1 MHGNCGGVL
10 SIKLP
15 LARWLP
21 LGKVSM
27 FLAVLVVLLQPFSVL
42 GAPDAAA
49 INSNLFADSFESGN
63 FDAWD
68 SVGDGWKTV
77 NANAQDG
84 SRRAD
89 YLGTNTIS
97 EMKKTIDA
105 SSYENISLSYYY
117 KRNGLKATDYGQVAY
132 SVDGNEQ
139 ILNTYYGETGTADN
153 DADWQHGVFA
163 LPDADGKSD
172 VVIIFRGF
180 GSSTSNEF
188 KLDMITVSGDEV
200 VPQADENAPTIQL
213 EAPIEMYNPNS
224 ISVFATDETE
234 LASVHIDITK
244 QGATVDSCVND
255 AILATENVLTCSVLA
270 GLDDGQYVAVFYA
283 ADSAGNMSEPGSQE
297 FIVDHTM
304 PSVTIAMPEDG
315 FVTNFGAIH
324 VNGEASDEVSEIDRV
339 EYEVDEVTA
348 IAGSVIA
355 PLYDGVA
362 DGTNTWDFSALQFDT
377 GFYRITVTA
386 YDKANNNRSMTVDVE
401 VDTSAPT
408 TEIVSPVK
416 DGELQS
422 NDFQVVAKASDV
434 GSGIQRV
441 VSELYSGSQLLTFE
455 KECMN
460 TVVDSSEAM
469 QLFNCNISPT
479 ELAGGNYT
487 LRFYSVD
494 RAGNQSESVFW
505 QFGVIRGTVAIV
517 PTIPVSQPKSTNKNE
532 VVSRT
537 ATQTIIRPNNGILA
551 TTTAVSKAPGVT
563 QPSDTSLVQTSSK
576 KSNANVLGTR
586 DESIS
591 KCDEMFGV
599 CWQWLGAAAGV
610 GAIAIGGGAY
620 VLARSRRV

>member
-1 MHGNCGGVL
+1 
-10 SIKLP
+10 
-15 LARWLP
+15 
-21 LGKVSM
+21 M

-105 SSYENISLSYYY
+105 SSYENISLSFYY

-139 ILNTYYGETGTADN
+139 ILDTYYGEAGTADN

-163 LPDADGKSD
+163 LPDADGQSN

-180 GSSTSNEF
+180 GSSASNEF

-200 VPQADENAPTIQL
+200 VLQADENAPTIQL
-213 EAPIEMYNPNS
+213 ESPIEIYNPSS
-224 ISVFATDETE
+224 ISVVAIDETE

-283 ADSAGNMSEPGSQE
+283 ADSAGNMSEPGTKD
-297 FIVDHTM
+297 FTIDHVAPSMTITM
-304 PSVTIAMPEDG
+304 PENG
-315 FVTNFGAIH
+315 FVTNFGALH
-324 VNGEASDEVSEIDRV
+324 VSGEASDITSEIDRV
-339 EYEVDEVTA
+339 EYAVEKVTA
-348 IAGSVIA
+348 IAGSVVA
-355 PLYDGVA
+355 SVYDGVA
-362 DGTNTWDFSALQFDT
+362 NGTSTWNFSALQLET
-377 GFYRITVTA
+377 GFYRIKVTA
-386 YDKANNNRSMTVDVE
+386 YDKAENNRSMTVDVE
-401 VDTSAPT
+401 VDTKVPAV
-408 TEIVSPVK
+408 EIVSPVK
-416 DGELQS
+416 DSELQS
-422 NDFQVVAKASDV
+422 KDFQVAAKASDV
-434 GSGIQRV
+434 GSGIRRV

-460 TVVDSSEAM
+460 TVFDISEATR
-469 QLFNCNISPT
+469 LFNCNISPS

-505 QFGVIRGTVAIV
+505 QFGVIRGTVVIV
-517 PTIPVSQPKSTNKNE
+517 PTIPVSQPKSSNKNQ

-537 ATQTIIRPNNGILA
+537 ATQTIIRPNNGVLA
-551 TTTAVSKAPGVT
+551 TTTAVSKVPGVT

-576 KSNANVLGTR
+576 KSSANVLGIR
-586 DESIS
+586 DESVS
-591 KCDEMFGV
+591 KCDEIFNT
-599 CWQWLGAAAGV
+599 CWYWVGAAGV
-610 GAIAIGGGAY
+610 GVIAIGGGAY